1 MDLGTYCRAIESHLC
16 RRNEGH
22 LIRIVGPAFELVS
35 GWAREGIP
43 LKVAC
48 HGIDRYVDRGR
59 HKGSRR
65 RPVRIEFCEADVVE
79 AFEEWR
85 RLVGVVGAV
94 GSGPAGD
101 ADDEARTVAASR
113 QPSLREHLRRVFDRL
128 VAARARVD
136 LPRGL
141 GPVIDELLGE
151 ISRPMNHSGAL
162 RGATREAVV
171 SDLARLDG
179 VLMAAARAHVD
190 RSALDEVQREAEAD
204 LADYRDRLPT
214 ASFAQARTAVEGR
227 LVRERLGL
235 PTITWP

>member
-1 MDLGTYCRAIESHLC
+1 MDLGTYCRTIESHLC

-35 GWAREGIP
+35 GWARQGIP

-48 HGIDRYVDRGR
+48 HGIDRCVDRGSR
-59 HKGSRR
+59 KGSRR
-65 RPVRIEFCEADVVE
+65 RPVRIEFCDDDVLE

-85 RLVGVVGAV
+85 RLVGVIGGV
-94 GSGPAGD
+94 GSDAAG
-101 ADDEARTVAASR
+101 ADDEGSKGVAASR
-113 QPSLREHLRRVFDRL
+113 QPSLRDHLRRVFDRL

-136 LPRGL
+136 LPPGL
-141 GPVIDELLGE
+141 GPVLDELLDE
-151 ISRPMNHSGAL
+151 ISRPMNQSGAL
-162 RGATREAVV
+162 RGAARQAVV

-190 RSALDEVQREAEAD
+190 RSDLGELQREAEAD
-204 LADYRDRLPT
+204 LADYRDRLTP